1 MIMKNLLVMKEHI
14 KQFYGKNEVYLT
26 PLMKFLLALASLLLI
41 NGNWGYMEKL
51 NRFPIIMVAALI
63 CSFLP
68 MNFIILIA
76 ALFMLLHL
84 YALSIECAAVVFA
97 IFLVL
102 FLLYFRFSPK
112 DTLVVLFTPLCF
124 LLGIPYVVPLSL
136 GLIGTPVSAVS
147 IICGVAVYYI
157 MAYISGNATVF
168 GVAETE
174 NAMQKFK
181 MVIDGIMNNKA
192 MIVTMAAFV
201 ITLLLVYTIRR
212 LSVNYSWTIAMAAG
226 TVSNIVILLI
236 GDFMFDTNI
245 SLLGTFLGSCVSLVI
260 VKLLEFFVFHVDY
273 SRTEYAQFEDDEYY
287 YYVKAIPKIM
297 VAAPEKSVK
306 RINSQKRPAHREG
319 GTNRK

>member
-14 KQFYGKNEVYLT
+14 KQFYSKNEVYLT
-26 PLMKFLLALASLLLI
+26 PLMKFLLALVSLLLV

-51 NRFPIIMVAALI
+51 NRFPIVMVAALI

-97 IFLVL
+97 VFLVL

-124 LLGIPYVVPLSL
+124 LLGIPYVMPLCM
-136 GLIGTPVSAVS
+136 GLVGTPVSAVS

-157 MAYISGNATVF
+157 MAYISGNANVL

-192 MIVTMAAFV
+192 MFVTMAAFV

-212 LSVNYSWTIAMAAG
+212 LSVNYSWTIAMTVG

-297 VAAPEKSVK
+297 VTAPEKSVK
-306 RINSQKRPAHREG
+306 KINPQKRPAHREG